1 MAKFGGL
8 VVKKD
13 NLVIVWV
20 HPGPSVLR
28 KSFGAERKKT
38 FGEALSRK
46 RKNQK
51 VTFRSIVQMHV
62 LKNAKRNYP
71 WVLYRRTTFS

>member
-1 MAKFGGL
+1 M
-8 VVKKD
+8 KKD
-13 NLVIVWV
+13 NLAIVWV

-62 LKNAKRNYP
+62 LKNSQKNIDFRPVSYTHLTLP
-71 WVLYRRTTFS
+71 TILLV